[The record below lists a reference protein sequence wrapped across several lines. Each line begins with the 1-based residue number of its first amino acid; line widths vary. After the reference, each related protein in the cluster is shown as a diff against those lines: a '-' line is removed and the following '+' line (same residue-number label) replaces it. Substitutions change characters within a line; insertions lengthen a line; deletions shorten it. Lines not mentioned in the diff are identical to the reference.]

1 MQEKVGKYYYI
12 RVLWWN
18 WLGNCCY
25 YNKGDGNRAN
35 MANMASAYG
44 MGTIEIREIQIK
56 YE

>member
-35 MANMASAYG
+35 MASAYG